1 MAKEYASDGIHVGH
15 VVVDGAIGGEKIR
28 KRFPNLADREDRL
41 ISIEGIVDGFVFLY
55 RQPRRAWSFE
65 LRCANLARE
74 LVIPAPPP
82 SVGLPN
88 PERLWHDVLPASAGI
103 CFQEDP
109 CPPSRPRPPS
119 SNSILFRDAFGTP
132 AMREVFSD
140 FSLISRYAE
149 VEIALAK
156 AEARCGV
163 IPAQAA
169 DEIAKRTD
177 VSTLDFDLLRQETDI
192 VGYPILPLVHQMV
205 KQCGD
210 AGRYVHWGATTQ
222 DIMDTAVILQV
233 RAGLEIIEDDIAALR
248 GILAGLSKRYRD
260 TPMAGRTHL
269 QQALPVTFGY
279 KTAIWLAMFD
289 RHAERLAQLKPRVL
303 VGQFAGAA
311 GTLASLGDKGF
322 EVQKALCDELGL
334 GVPVST
340 WHVARDGLAE
350 AINFLALVTGS
361 LGKIALD
368 IMMMAST
375 EFGEVY
381 EPFVKGRGASSTM
394 PQKRNPIS
402 SELMLAAA
410 KGVRQHAGLMLD
422 AMVQDFERA
431 TGPWHA
437 EWMAI
442 PESFVLTAGSLHQA
456 RFALGG
462 LIVDEKKMAENLDI
476 SRGLIVAEA
485 VMMGLAPD
493 LGRQEAHDVVYDACR
508 VANEK
513 GMTLADALS
522 ADPRVSARIDR
533 ATIDRLTSPRNYLG
547 LAPEMVDRVLA
558 SSKR

>member
-1 MAKEYASDGIHVGH
+1 MAT
-15 VVVDGAIGGEKIR
+15 
-28 KRFPNLADREDRL
+28 FPT
-41 ISIEGIVDGFVFLY
+41 STT
-55 RQPRRAWSFE
+55 
-65 LRCANLARE
+65 
-74 LVIPAPPP
+74 
-82 SVGLPN
+82 
-88 PERLWHDVLPASAGI
+88 VL
-103 CFQEDP
+103 D
-109 CPPSRPRPPS
+109 
-119 SNSILFRDAFGTP
+119 SILFRDAFGTP

-140 FSLISRYAE
+140 FSLITRYAE

-169 DEIAKRTD
+169 EEIAKRTD
-177 VSTLDFDLLRQETDI
+177 VSTLDFELLRQETDI

-222 DIMDTAVILQV
+222 DIMDTAVVLQI
-233 RAGLEIIEDDIAALR
+233 RAGLAIIESDIAALR
-248 GILAGLSKRYRD
+248 SILAGLAKRHRD

-279 KTAIWLAMFD
+279 KCAIWLAMFD
-289 RHAERLAQLKPRVL
+289 RHAERLAQLKPRLL

-322 EVQKALCDELGL
+322 EVQKALCEELGL

-340 WHVARDGLAE
+340 WHVARDGFAE

-361 LGKIALD
+361 LGKVALD

-442 PESFVLTAGSLHQA
+442 PESFVLTAGSLNQA
-456 RFALGG
+456 KFALGG
-462 LIVDEKKMAENLDI
+462 LIVDEKKMADNLDI

-508 VANEK
+508 VANDK

-522 ADPRVSARIDR
+522 ADSRVSARIDR
-533 ATIDRLTSPRNYLG
+533 ATIERLTSPKNYLG

-558 SSKR
+558 ASKR

>member
-1 MAKEYASDGIHVGH
+1 MSA
-15 VVVDGAIGGEKIR
+15 
-28 KRFPNLADREDRL
+28 FPT
-41 ISIEGIVDGFVFLY
+41 STT
-55 RQPRRAWSFE
+55 
-65 LRCANLARE
+65 
-74 LVIPAPPP
+74 
-82 SVGLPN
+82 
-88 PERLWHDVLPASAGI
+88 VL
-103 CFQEDP
+103 D
-109 CPPSRPRPPS
+109 
-119 SNSILFRDAFGTP
+119 SILFRDAFGTP

-140 FSLISRYAE
+140 FSLITRYAE
-149 VEIALAK
+149 VEIALAR

-169 DEIAKRTD
+169 EEIAKRAD
-177 VSTLDFDLLRQETDI
+177 VSTLDFELLRQETDI
-192 VGYPILPLVHQMV
+192 VGYPILPLVHQMA

-222 DIMDTAVILQV
+222 DIMDTAVVLQI
-233 RAGLEIIEDDIAALR
+233 RAGLAIIDSDIAALR
-248 GILAGLSKRYRD
+248 GILAGLARRYRD

-279 KTAIWLAMFD
+279 KCAIWLAMFD
-289 RHAERLAQLKPRVL
+289 RHTERLAQLKPRVL

-322 EVQKALCDELGL
+322 EVQKALCEELGL

-340 WHVARDGLAE
+340 WHVARDGFAE

-361 LGKIALD
+361 LGKVALD

-442 PESFVLTAGSLHQA
+442 PESFVLTAGSLNQA
-456 RFALGG
+456 KFALGG
-462 LIVDEKKMAENLDI
+462 LIVDEKKMADNLDI

-508 VANEK
+508 VANDK

-522 ADPRVSARIDR
+522 ADSRVSARIDR
-533 ATIDRLTSPRNYLG
+533 ATIERLTSPKNYLG

-558 SSKR
+558 ASKR

>member
-1 MAKEYASDGIHVGH
+1 MDRSASP
-15 VVVDGAIGGEKIR
+15 A
-28 KRFPNLADREDRL
+28 ATT
-41 ISIEGIVDGFVFLY
+41 VFDSL
-55 RQPRRAWSFE
+55 
-65 LRCANLARE
+65 
-74 LVIPAPPP
+74 
-82 SVGLPN
+82 
-88 PERLWHDVLPASAGI
+88 
-103 CFQEDP
+103 
-109 CPPSRPRPPS
+109 
-119 SNSILFRDAFGTP
+119 LFRDAFGTP
-132 AMREVFSD
+132 RMRAVFSD
-140 FSLISRYAE
+140 HALISRYVE

-163 IPAQAA
+163 IPQQAA
-169 DEIAKRTD
+169 DDIARLTD
-177 VSTLDFDLLRQETDI
+177 IAAFDLDLLRQETDI

-233 RAGLEIIEDDIAALR
+233 RAGLEIIEADIAELR
-248 GILAGLSKRYRD
+248 RILADLSRRYRD

-303 VGQFAGAA
+303 VGEFAGAA
-311 GTLASLGDKGF
+311 GTLASLGDKGL
-322 EVQKALCDELGL
+322 EVQAALCAELGL

-350 AINFLALVTGS
+350 VVNFFGLVTGS

-368 IMMMAST
+368 IMIMAST
-375 EFGEVY
+375 EFAEVY

-402 SELMLAAA
+402 SELMLAAC

-442 PESFVLTAGSLHQA
+442 PESFVLTAGALHQA
-456 RFALGG
+456 KFALGG
-462 LIVDEKKMAENLDI
+462 LIVDEKRMADNLDI

-485 VMMGLAPD
+485 VMMGLAPQI
-493 LGRQEAHDVVYDACR
+493 GRQQAHDVVYDACR
-508 VANEK
+508 VVNEN
-513 GMTLADALS
+513 GGTLADALAAS
-522 ADPRVSARIDR
+522 PEVAGRIDR

-547 LAPEMVDRVLA
+547 LAPEMVDRVLGA
-558 SSKR
+558 DERRG

>member
-1 MAKEYASDGIHVGH
+1 MAA
-15 VVVDGAIGGEKIR
+15 
-28 KRFPNLADREDRL
+28 FPT
-41 ISIEGIVDGFVFLY
+41 STT
-55 RQPRRAWSFE
+55 
-65 LRCANLARE
+65 
-74 LVIPAPPP
+74 
-82 SVGLPN
+82 
-88 PERLWHDVLPASAGI
+88 VL
-103 CFQEDP
+103 D
-109 CPPSRPRPPS
+109 
-119 SNSILFRDAFGTP
+119 SILFRDAFGTP

-140 FSLISRYAE
+140 LSLITRYTE

-169 DEIAKRTD
+169 EEIAKRTD
-177 VSTLDFDLLRQETDI
+177 VSTLDFELLRQETDI
-192 VGYPILPLVHQMV
+192 VGYPILPLVHQMA

-222 DIMDTAVILQV
+222 DIMDTAVVLQI
-233 RAGLEIIEDDIAALR
+233 RAGLAIIESDVAALR

-279 KTAIWLAMFD
+279 KCAIWLAMFD

-322 EVQKALCDELGL
+322 EVQKALCEELGL

-340 WHVARDGLAE
+340 WHVARDGFAE
-350 AINFLALVTGS
+350 VMNFLALVTGS
-361 LGKIALD
+361 LGKVALD

-402 SELMLAAA
+402 SELMLAAS

-456 RFALGG
+456 KFALGG
-462 LIVDEKKMAENLDI
+462 LIVDEKKMSDNLDI

-508 VANEK
+508 VANDK
-513 GMTLADALS
+513 GMTLADALA
-522 ADPRVSARIDR
+522 ADSRVSARIDR
-533 ATIDRLTSPRNYLG
+533 ATIERLTSPKNYLG

-558 SSKR
+558 ASKR

>member
-1 MAKEYASDGIHVGH
+1 M
-15 VVVDGAIGGEKIR
+15 
-28 KRFPNLADREDRL
+28 
-41 ISIEGIVDGFVFLY
+41 
-55 RQPRRAWSFE
+55 
-65 LRCANLARE
+65 
-74 LVIPAPPP
+74 
-82 SVGLPN
+82 
-88 PERLWHDVLPASAGI
+88 PASPTSTTVL
-103 CFQEDP
+103 D
-109 CPPSRPRPPS
+109 
-119 SNSILFRDAFGTP
+119 SILFRDAFGTP

-140 FSLISRYAE
+140 FGLISRYAE

-169 DEIAKRTD
+169 DEIVKRTD
-177 VSTLDFDLLRQETDI
+177 VSSLDFDLLRQETDI

-233 RAGLEIIEDDIAALR
+233 RAGLEIIEADISALR

-311 GTLASLGDKGF
+311 GTLASLGGRGF
-322 EVQKALCDELGL
+322 EVQTALCEELSL

-368 IMMMAST
+368 IMLMAST

-456 RFALGG
+456 KFALGG
-462 LIVDEKKMAENLDI
+462 LIVDENKMAENLDI

-508 VANEK
+508 IANEK

-522 ADPRVSARIDR
+522 ADPRVSACIDR
-533 ATIDRLTSPRNYLG
+533 ATIERLTSPKNYLG